1 MLTGRTGPSAHR
13 LAVINCPIVIPTA
26 SLMDTVEVSSLPS
39 VLTSEVNYD
48 KWSHA
53 LLGQSILYMYYA

>member
-1 MLTGRTGPSAHR
+1 MLTDRTGPFAHQ
-13 LAVINCPIVIPTA
+13 LAIIDCPIVMPTA
-26 SLMDTVEVSSLPS
+26 SLMDTVEDSSLPS

-53 LLGQSILYMYYA
+53 LVGHIVYTYNA